1 MYHCL
6 YKSLFSTLHLDEI
19 FILYAAVVPFFST
32 YLKNK
37 KTALKNLENV
47 VVNKKSA
54 YVIYEWPPSYRLI
67 DYNPTMASTPQ
78 PSSYTYGQAMKNTPS
93 SHETSGSQEELYDRE
108 KQLAM
113 QETRLREYQ
122 ERVLRLE
129 LVSKEFNQLAAVLH
143 VYARGSNFMK

>member
-1 MYHCL
+1 MV
-6 YKSLFSTLHLDEI
+6 SI
-19 FILYAAVVPFFST
+19 
-32 YLKNK
+32 N
-37 KTALKNLENV
+37 
-47 VVNKKSA
+47 SA

-78 PSSYTYGQAMKNTPS
+78 PSSYTYGGQAMKNTPS

-129 LVSKEFNQLAAVLH
+129 LVSKELNHLAAILH
-143 VYARGSNFMK
+143 VYAGVWFSWSEKKNQLLED